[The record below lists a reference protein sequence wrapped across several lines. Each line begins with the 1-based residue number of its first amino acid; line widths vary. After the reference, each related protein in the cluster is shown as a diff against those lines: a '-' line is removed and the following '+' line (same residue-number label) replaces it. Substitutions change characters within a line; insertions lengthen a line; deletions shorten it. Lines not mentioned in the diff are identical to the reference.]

1 MKKESLFILP
11 FDHRGSFLKN
21 LFNLEDRKPS
31 QKEIDEVKELKWL
44 IYSGFKYAINQ
55 KLIPQSSTA
64 ILIDD
69 EFGEKI
75 IEDAKSSGYK
85 VSISTEISGQD
96 EFQFEH
102 GEDFGAYLKKYS
114 PDSAKALIRYNPEED
129 EDLNKRQ
136 LTRLK
141 KLNDY
146 CKKEGIGFLLEP
158 LVIATQKQMEE
169 VDQSKERYDR
179 EMRPKL
185 MVDMIREI
193 REFGI
198 EPDIWKLEGLDK
210 EEDYENLAKEI
221 HPDSRII
228 ILGRGADTSQ
238 VERWIAVGA
247 GVEKVIGFAIG
258 RTVFWQPLLDY
269 KNERID
275 KGVAI
280 ERIANNFSRF
290 YRIFIESK
298 ESI

>member
-55 KLIPQSSTA
+55 RLVPQSSTA

-228 ILGRGADTSQ
+228 ILGRGADASQ

>member
-55 KLIPQSSTA
+55 RLVPQSSTA

-85 VSISTEISGQD
+85 VSISTEVSGQD

-210 EEDYENLAKEI
+210 EDDYENLAKEI

-228 ILGRGADTSQ
+228 ILGRGADASQ

>member
-21 LFNLEDRKPS
+21 LFNLADRKPS
-31 QKEIDEVKELKWL
+31 QKEIDEIKELKWL

-55 KLIPQSSTA
+55 RLVPQSSTA

-85 VSISTEISGQD
+85 VSISTEVSGQD

-228 ILGRGADTSQ
+228 ILGRGADASQ